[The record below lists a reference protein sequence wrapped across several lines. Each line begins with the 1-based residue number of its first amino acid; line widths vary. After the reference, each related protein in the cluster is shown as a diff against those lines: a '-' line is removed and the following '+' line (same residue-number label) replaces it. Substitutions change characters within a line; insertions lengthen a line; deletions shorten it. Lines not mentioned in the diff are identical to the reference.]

1 MIHPWT
7 PLEENNAPEEP
18 TVSPPTDLA
27 AWAEL
32 FATTI
37 AHLAAQLTTTQLRL
51 RALASVVAEQG
62 GADPA
67 AVQAKLVSLAEADAG
82 RYLRENLGAELTE
95 AIEVESL
102 ERDLVAFLR
111 GERPAGA

>member
-7 PLEENNAPEEP
+7 PLEGKNAPEEP
-18 TVSPPTDLA
+18 PVSPPADLA

-37 AHLAAQLTTTQLRL
+37 AHLAAQLTATQLRL

-67 AVQAKLVSLAEADAG
+67 AVQAKLVSLAEDETG
-82 RYLRENLGAELTE
+82 RYLRENLGAELAE
-95 AIEVESL
+95 AIELESL
-102 ERDLVAFLR
+102 ERELVAFLR
-111 GERPAGA
+111 GGRAS